1 MMDNNEK
8 VSFGKHIEMLRKA
21 KEKSLRETAKA
32 IGVSPQ
38 FYSEVEK
45 DRRSAFTKERLEKL
59 AEFLMLNEEQTHTLY
74 DIAAQV
80 RTSNDVVVPQDCVDY
95 LVDNPYVV
103 QALRLSK
110 ETGAGEKEWQLL
122 LDELKARKG

>member
-1 MMDNNEK
+1 MMDNSEK

-59 AEFLMLNEEQTHTLY
+59 AVFLMLDEEQTHTLY
-74 DIAAQV
+74 DIAAQA